1 MRLFISYDPGERV
14 ACEQIA
20 RVLRA
25 SHEVWYDPHPESGT
39 TEWGK
44 VRQWLDWCEG
54 FVYLL
59 SPESVESERCR
70 REYTIARESGRLI
83 FPINLR
89 PDTSILEELSETLL
103 ADLRDGITQQAL
115 DRLAVDISS
124 AEKNLLRRRL
134 DDGEGISAPGGP
146 RRTGVIIGMIAV
158 LVVAVIA
165 AVLLL
170 NDGLAG
176 IFSPPDPPD
185 EAALNEPRP
194 TTAPVVTS
202 VPTAAPIPTAVSE
215 PVKDPPTS
223 IGPIEGE
230 PTPGMVEAVTQNADW
245 LPQRRIEEINGVPM
259 ALVPPG
265 CLPMGSENGEGDEL
279 PVHRVCFER
288 PFWIDVYEVTNA
300 RFEAFGGVAE
310 HPPAQRGP
318 NQPRDRVT
326 WEEAAAF
333 CALRGARLPTEAEW
347 EYAAR
352 GPDGL
357 TYPWGN
363 QFDGALVVWNAA
375 QSSDVG
381 SRPEGASWVGAMDM
395 AGNLREWVSTIY
407 RPYPYD
413 PADGREQFDSTEPRG
428 LRGGSWYDVN
438 YDLLRAT
445 DRYRDFPV
453 VENNVIGFRC
463 AADYEG

>member
-14 ACEQIA
+14 ACERIA
-20 RVLRA
+20 SALRT

-39 TEWGK
+39 TEWGQ
-44 VRQWLDWCEG
+44 VQQWLEWCEG

-59 SPESVESERCR
+59 SPESMASERCR
-70 REYTIARESGRLI
+70 WEYTIARESGRLI
-83 FPINLR
+83 FLITLHSGIPI
-89 PDTSILEELSETLL
+89 PIEMSETLL
-103 ADLRDGITQQAL
+103 ADL
-115 DRLAVDISS
+115 
-124 AEKNLLRRRL
+124 
-134 DDGEGISAPGGP
+134 GEGITPEALSRLAAGIRSTEEKLGGGGRKPPGP
-146 RRTGVIIGMIAV
+146 RWRTGVIIGVAG
-158 LVVAVIA
+158 VVAVALIA
-165 AVLLL
+165 AVLLP
-170 NDGLAG
+170 GGRLAD
-176 IFSPPDPPD
+176 IIAHPDPPG
-185 EAALNEPRP
+185 ETALSEPPP
-194 TTAPVVTS
+194 TVAMPTVTPMPRVPS
-202 VPTAAPIPTAVSE
+202 VPGAVSE
-215 PVKDPPTS
+215 PDVKEQPE
-223 IGPIEGE
+223 PIEEGPLPE
-230 PTPGMVEAVTQNADW
+230 TVEAVVQNADW
-245 LPQRRIEEINGVPM
+245 LERKRIEEINGVQM

-265 CLPMGSENGEGDEL
+265 CLPMGSEDGEGDEL
-279 PVHRVCFER
+279 PVHRVCFDR

-300 RFEAFGGVAE
+300 QFEAFDGVAE
-310 HPPAQRGP
+310 HPPAHRGP
-318 NQPRDRVT
+318 NQPRDRIT
-326 WEEAAAF
+326 WGEAAAF
-333 CALRGARLPTEAEW
+333 CAQRGARLPTEAEW

-357 TYPWGN
+357 AYPWGEE
-363 QFDGALVVWNAA
+363 FDGALVVWNTA

-438 YDLLRAT
+438 FELLRAA